1 LGNNP
6 INNLDPD
13 GQSWEPIDK
22 HGNTV
27 KINDYANIHGYRWVD
42 YDADNK
48 GNKIPRANTV
58 EIAYS
63 FGENGMTTL
72 SSEGF
77 KPHKNWQA
85 YGDISTGD
93 KRADEN
99 IASLDPRIQNQM
111 KAVILEL
118 RLRFGLD
125 VRGGVQGG
133 FRTYAEQD
141 ALYAKGA
148 SKAKGGQSNH
158 NFALAMD
165 VAIYENGK
173 YLNLGSEWQYK
184 TYGDVAKKRGL
195 MWGGDWNS
203 FFDPAHVEFNHK
215 LTMRQLGEL
224 HRDES
229 GFLINL
235 PN

>member
-1 LGNNP
+1 
-6 INNLDPD
+6 
-13 GQSWEPIDK
+13 
-22 HGNTV
+22 
-27 KINDYANIHGYRWVD
+27 
-42 YDADNK
+42 
-48 GNKIPRANTV
+48 
-58 EIAYS
+58 
-63 FGENGMTTL
+63 
-72 SSEGF
+72 
-77 KPHKNWQA
+77 
-85 YGDISTGD
+85 
-93 KRADEN
+93 
-99 IASLDPRIQNQM
+99 M